1 MAAHAKRFVPDA
13 ALRAANMCTQAL
25 GGMGLVSSYGL
36 DRLSRVAQMP
46 RIVDGTTEISRVVIG
61 RALRG
66 AGGIC
71 RTYRCREDIGSR
83 NGEMERHYAWTAC
96 REG

>member
-36 DRLSRVAQMP
+36 DRLSRVAQML

-61 RALRG
+61 RALQRRARDLPDLPMPRG
-66 AGGIC
+66 
-71 RTYRCREDIGSR
+71 YR
-83 NGEMERHYAWTAC
+83 ER
-96 REG
+96 